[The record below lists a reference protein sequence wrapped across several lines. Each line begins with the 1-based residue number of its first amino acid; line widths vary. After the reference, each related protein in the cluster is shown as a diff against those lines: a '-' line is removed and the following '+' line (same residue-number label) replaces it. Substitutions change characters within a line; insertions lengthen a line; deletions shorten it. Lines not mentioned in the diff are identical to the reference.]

1 MRTIE
6 TRLQKIEAATDA
18 VTTRACTCADRVR
31 VLWPGD
37 ESADAGPERC
47 AKCGG
52 LRVTVRVNYTSDN
65 E

>member
-6 TRLQKIEAATDA
+6 TRLQKIEAATEA
-18 VTTRACTCADRVR
+18 VSLQACKCADRVR

-37 ESADAGPERC
+37 EPADTGPERC

-52 LRVTVRVNYTSDN
+52 LRVTVRVQYGPDDK
-65 E
+65 